1 MVPLSHWSRSRRS
14 WVRRTLQAVCCLAVA
29 SLAAAPASADIIEL
43 QTGQKIEGDV
53 LKERPEE
60 LVVDI
65 GVDVIR
71 IPLVQIKK
79 RTTTGKVTPPVPKNK
94 EEGTF
99 LTANDLP
106 QKSVKELSFQFGE
119 GVVLIQTPGGLGS
132 GFIINDRGFCVTNYH
147 VIERETRIAA
157 TIYHKNEQGD
167 FTRRRIDDVK
177 IIALNPYFD
186 LALVQIPEQKDL
198 KFQPVYL
205 AKNSDIREGDQV
217 FAIGNPL
224 GLERSVSQGI
234 VSTRNR
240 NFEGITYI
248 QTTTQINPGNSGGP
262 LFNLK
267 GEVVGVTNMK
277 LIFGEGLGFAIPV
290 AYLKHF
296 LTNQDA
302 FAFDKNNANSGQ
314 RYLDGPRRRN
324 PNPPPLPSIKAKVGD
339 ATTDST
345 TNSTGAAE
353 KK

>member
-1 MVPLSHWSRSRRS
+1 MTTRWKSLFCVL
-14 WVRRTLQAVCCLAVA
+14 TCGAALCLT
-29 SLAAAPASADIIEL
+29 APVASADVIEL

-60 LVVDI
+60 LVIDI

-71 IPLVQIKK
+71 IPLSQIKQ
-79 RTTTGKVTPPVPKNK
+79 RTASKPSTDLAPKGK
-94 EEGTF
+94 EESIY
-99 LTANDLP
+99 LTADLP
-106 QKSVKELSFQFGE
+106 HKNVKDLTQQFGE

-132 GFIINDRGFCVTNYH
+132 GFILNERGFCVTNYH
-147 VIERETRIAA
+147 VIEKETRIAA
-157 TIYHKNEQGD
+157 TIYHKNKDGE

-198 KFQPVYL
+198 KFQPVFI
-205 AKNSDIREGDQV
+205 AKNQDLREGDQV

-240 NFEGITYI
+240 NFEGLTYI

-262 LFNLK
+262 LFNLR

-296 LTNQDA
+296 LGNHDA
-302 FAFDKNNANSGQ
+302 FAFDKNNANSGE
-314 RYLDGPRRRN
+314 RYLDAPRRRN
-324 PNPPPLPSIKAKVGD
+324 AQAPPPPSIKKQ
-339 ATTDST
+339 
-345 TNSTGAAE
+345 E
-353 KK
+353 KP

>member
-1 MVPLSHWSRSRRS
+1 MKLNPSLLICLVAGLAIYGGAWSS
-14 WVRRTLQAVCCLAVA
+14 LQADV
-29 SLAAAPASADIIEL
+29 IEL

-53 LKERPEE
+53 LKERPDE

-65 GVDVIR
+65 GVDIVR
-71 IPLVQIKK
+71 IPLNQIKH
-79 RTTTGKVTPPVPKNK
+79 RQVTKASENPVPKA
-94 EEGTF
+94 EQDSLF
-99 LTANDLP
+99 QTAELP
-106 QKSVKELSFQFGE
+106 HKSVKDLAEQFGE

-132 GFIINDRGFCVTNYH
+132 GFILNERGFCVTNYH
-147 VIERETRIAA
+147 VIEKETRITA
-157 TIYHKNEQGD
+157 TIYHKNEQGE

-198 KFQPVYL
+198 KFRPVFIARNQDL
-205 AKNSDIREGDQV
+205 REGDQV

-240 NFEGITYI
+240 NFEGLTYI

-277 LIFGEGLGFAIPV
+277 LILGEGLGFAIPV
-290 AYLKHF
+290 SYLKHF
-296 LTNQDA
+296 LNNHDA
-302 FAFDKNNANSGQ
+302 FAFDKNNANSGE
-314 RYLDGPRRRN
+314 RYLEAPRRRN
-324 PNPPPLPSIKAKVGD
+324 ANQPPVPAAKSDKAK
-339 ATTDST
+339 
-345 TNSTGAAE
+345 
-353 KK
+353 

>member
-1 MVPLSHWSRSRRS
+1 MLG
-14 WVRRTLQAVCCLAVA
+14 C
-29 SLAAAPASADIIEL
+29 AALCFPFSAARADVIEL

-65 GVDVIR
+65 GVDVVR
-71 IPLVQIKK
+71 IPLSQIKHRVVSK
-79 RTTTGKVTPPVPKNK
+79 PKEVVAEK
-94 EEGTF
+94 ASDESLF
-99 LTANDLP
+99 MTADLP
-106 QKSVKELSFQFGE
+106 IKSVKDLAQQYGE

-132 GFIINDRGFCVTNYH
+132 GFILNERGFCVTNYH
-147 VIERETRIAA
+147 VIEKETRIAA
-157 TIYHKNEQGD
+157 TIYHQNAQGE

-198 KFQPVYL
+198 KFRPVYI
-205 AKNSDIREGDQV
+205 AKSQDLREGDQV

-240 NFEGITYI
+240 NFEGLTYI

-277 LIFGEGLGFAIPV
+277 LILGEGLGFAIPV
-290 AYLKHF
+290 AYLRHF
-296 LTNQDA
+296 LGNHDA

-314 RYLDGPRRRN
+314 RYLDAPRRRN
-324 PNPPPLPSIKAKVGD
+324 AKEPPSPSIKANAKE
-339 ATTDST
+339 A
-345 TNSTGAAE
+345 
-353 KK
+353 K

>member
-1 MVPLSHWSRSRRS
+1 MVCGFSGWPA
-14 WVRRTLQAVCCLAVA
+14 VR
-29 SLAAAPASADIIEL
+29 ADVIEL

-71 IPLVQIKK
+71 IPLSQIKH
-79 RTTTGKVTPPVPKNK
+79 RTLTKASENPMPKGK
-94 EEGTF
+94 EESLF
-99 LTANDLP
+99 LTGDLP
-106 QKSVKELSFQFGE
+106 HKSVKDLAEQFGE

-132 GFIINDRGFCVTNYH
+132 GFILNERGYCVTNYH
-147 VIERETRIAA
+147 VIEKETRITA
-157 TIYHKNEQGD
+157 TIYHKNEQGE

-198 KFQPVYL
+198 KFRPVFI
-205 AKNSDIREGDQV
+205 AKNQDLREGDQV

-240 NFEGITYI
+240 NFEGLTYI

-262 LFNLK
+262 LFNLR

-277 LIFGEGLGFAIPV
+277 LTFGEGLGFAIPMT
-290 AYLKHF
+290 YLKHF
-296 LTNQDA
+296 LSNHDA
-302 FAFDKNNANSGQ
+302 FAFDKNNANSGE
-314 RYLDGPRRRN
+314 RYLDAPRRRN
-324 PNPPPLPSIKAKVGD
+324 ANPPPAPMAKPSTVDKDGK
-339 ATTDST
+339 
-345 TNSTGAAE
+345 
-353 KK
+353 

>member
-1 MVPLSHWSRSRRS
+1 MKSCWKLLPCLLGGLVVCGFGGWLV
-14 WVRRTLQAVCCLAVA
+14 VR
-29 SLAAAPASADIIEL
+29 ADVIEL

-53 LKERPEE
+53 LKERPDE

-71 IPLVQIKK
+71 IPLSQIKH
-79 RTTTGKVTPPVPKNK
+79 RTLTKASENPMPKGR
-94 EEGTF
+94 EESLF
-99 LTANDLP
+99 LTGDLP
-106 QKSVKELSFQFGE
+106 HKSVKDLAEQFGE

-132 GFIINDRGFCVTNYH
+132 GFILNERGYCVTNYH
-147 VIERETRIAA
+147 VIEKETRITA
-157 TIYHKNEQGD
+157 TIYHKNEQGE

-177 IIALNPYFD
+177 IVALNPYFD
-186 LALVQIPEQKDL
+186 LALVQIPEQTDL
-198 KFQPVYL
+198 KFRPVFI
-205 AKNSDIREGDQV
+205 AKNQDLREGDQV

-240 NFEGITYI
+240 NFEGLTYI

-262 LFNLK
+262 LFNLR

-277 LIFGEGLGFAIPV
+277 LILGEGLGFAIPV

-296 LTNQDA
+296 LGNHDA

-314 RYLDGPRRRN
+314 RYLDAPRRRN
-324 PNPPPLPSIKAKVGD
+324 ANPPPAPTAKTSADKDG
-339 ATTDST
+339 
-345 TNSTGAAE
+345 
-353 KK
+353 K

>member
-1 MVPLSHWSRSRRS
+1 MVR
-14 WVRRTLQAVCCLAVA
+14 
-29 SLAAAPASADIIEL
+29 ADVIEL

-71 IPLVQIKK
+71 IPLAQIKH
-79 RTTTGKVTPPVPKNK
+79 RTLSKIAETPPPKGT
-94 EEGTF
+94 EESLF
-99 LTANDLP
+99 LTGELP
-106 QKSVKELSFQFGE
+106 HKSVKDLTEQFGE

-132 GFIINDRGFCVTNYH
+132 GFILNERGFCVTNYH
-147 VIERETRIAA
+147 VIEKETRISA
-157 TIYHKNEQGD
+157 TIYHKNEQGE
-167 FTRRRIDDVK
+167 FTRRRIDDLK

-198 KFQPVYL
+198 KFRPVFI
-205 AKNSDIREGDQV
+205 AKNQDLREGDQV

-240 NFEGITYI
+240 NFEGLTYI

-262 LFNLK
+262 LFNMR

-277 LIFGEGLGFAIPV
+277 LTFGEGLGFAIPV
-290 AYLKHF
+290 SYLKHF
-296 LTNQDA
+296 LGNHDA

-314 RYLDGPRRRN
+314 RYLDAPRRRN
-324 PNPPPLPSIKAKVGD
+324 PKTPPIPTVKS
-339 ATTDST
+339 ST
-345 TNSTGAAE
+345 PE
-353 KK
+353 KDGK

>member
-14 WVRRTLQAVCCLAVA
+14 WVRRTLQAVCCLAVG

-65 GVDVIR
+65 GVDVVR

-79 RTTTGKVTPPVPKNK
+79 RTSTDKVKAPVPTNK
-94 EEGTF
+94 EDGTF
-99 LTANDLP
+99 ITANDLP
-106 QKSVKELSFQFGE
+106 QTSVKELSFQFGE

-205 AKNSDIREGDQV
+205 AKTSDIREGDQV

-324 PNPPPLPSIKAKVGD
+324 PNPPPLPSIKAKAGD

>member
-1 MVPLSHWSRSRRS
+1 MKLRWNSIP
-14 WVRRTLQAVCCLAVA
+14 CLLGCLTAWCFA
-29 SLAAAPASADIIEL
+29 ASALRADVIEL

-60 LVVDI
+60 LVIDI

-71 IPLVQIKK
+71 IPLSQIKQ
-79 RTTTGKVTPPVPKNK
+79 RTASKPSTEPAPKGK
-94 EEGTF
+94 EESIY
-99 LTANDLP
+99 LTADLP
-106 QKSVKELSFQFGE
+106 QKNVKDLTQQFGE

-132 GFIINDRGFCVTNYH
+132 GFILNERGFCVTNYH
-147 VIERETRIAA
+147 VIEKETRIAA
-157 TIYHKNEQGD
+157 TIYHKNDDGE
-167 FTRRRIDDVK
+167 FIRRRIDDVK

-198 KFQPVYL
+198 KFHPVFI
-205 AKNSDIREGDQV
+205 AKNQDLREGDQV

-240 NFEGITYI
+240 NFEGLTYI

-262 LFNLK
+262 LFNLR

-296 LTNQDA
+296 LGNHDA
-302 FAFDKNNANSGQ
+302 FAFDKNNANSGE
-314 RYLDGPRRRN
+314 RYLDAPRRRN
-324 PNPPPLPSIKAKVGD
+324 VQAPPSPSIKKP
-339 ATTDST
+339 
-345 TNSTGAAE
+345 E
-353 KK
+353 K

>member
-1 MVPLSHWSRSRRS
+1 MTRPISH
-14 WVRRTLQAVCCLAVA
+14 LCCILCCFCAWNF
-29 SLAAAPASADIIEL
+29 APAKASADIIEL

-60 LVVDI
+60 LVLDI
-65 GVDVIR
+65 GIDVIR
-71 IPLVQIKK
+71 IPLTQIKK
-79 RTTTGKVTPPVPKNK
+79 RTVTGKSVTAKPVGNDD
-94 EEGTF
+94 GTF
-99 LTANDLP
+99 LTATDLP
-106 QKSVKELSFQFGE
+106 VKNVKDLSFQFGE
-119 GVVLIQTPGGLGS
+119 GVVLIQTSSGLGS
-132 GFIINDRGFCVTNYH
+132 GFIINDRGYCVTNYH
-147 VIERETRIAA
+147 VIEKETRIAA

-186 LALVQIPEQKDL
+186 LALVQIPEQQDL
-198 KFQPVYL
+198 KFQPVFL
-205 AKNSDIREGDQV
+205 AKNSDLRAGDQV

-240 NFEGITYI
+240 NFEGLTYI

-290 AYLKHF
+290 TYLKHF
-296 LTNQDA
+296 LSNQDA

-314 RYLDGPRRRN
+314 RYLDAPRRRN
-324 PNPPPLPSIKAKVGD
+324 ANPPPAPAVKS
-339 ATTDST
+339 ST
-345 TNSTGAAE
+345 SD
-353 KK
+353 KKS

>member
-1 MVPLSHWSRSRRS
+1 MKSCWNLIP
-14 WVRRTLQAVCCLAVA
+14 CCLTCLVVFGVT
-29 SLAAAPASADIIEL
+29 LPAARSDVIEL
-43 QTGQKIEGDV
+43 TTGQKIEGDV

-71 IPLVQIKK
+71 IPLAQIKHRVVSK
-79 RTTTGKVTPPVPKNK
+79 ATDTPAAAKGHD
-94 EEGTF
+94 EALF
-99 LTANDLP
+99 QTADLP
-106 QKSVKELSFQFGE
+106 HKSVKDLSQQYGE

-132 GFIINDRGFCVTNYH
+132 GFILNERGFCVTNYH
-147 VIERETRIAA
+147 VIEKETRIAA
-157 TIYHKNEQGD
+157 TIYHQNAQGE

-198 KFQPVYL
+198 KFRPVFI
-205 AKNSDIREGDQV
+205 AKNQDLREGDQV

-240 NFEGITYI
+240 NFEGLTYI
-248 QTTTQINPGNSGGP
+248 QTTAQINPGNSGGP
-262 LFNLK
+262 LFNMK

-277 LIFGEGLGFAIPV
+277 LVLGEGLGFAIPV
-290 AYLKHF
+290 AYLRHF
-296 LTNQDA
+296 LSNHDA

-314 RYLDGPRRRN
+314 RYLDAPRRRN
-324 PNPPPLPSIKAKVGD
+324 AKQPPSPSIKV
-339 ATTDST
+339 S
-345 TNSTGAAE
+345 AE
-353 KK
+353 KDGK

>member
-1 MVPLSHWSRSRRS
+1 MKSRLSFLPCLMS
-14 WVRRTLQAVCCLAVA
+14 TFAVWACFGSPILR
-29 SLAAAPASADIIEL
+29 ADVIEL

-71 IPLVQIKK
+71 IPLAQIKH
-79 RTTTGKVTPPVPKNK
+79 RTVSKISDKPAPKGN
-94 EEGTF
+94 EESLF
-99 LTANDLP
+99 LTGELP
-106 QKSVKELSFQFGE
+106 HKSVKELAEQFGE

-132 GFIINDRGFCVTNYH
+132 GFILNERGFCVTNYH
-147 VIERETRIAA
+147 VIEKETRISA
-157 TIYHKNEQGD
+157 TIYHQNEQGE

-198 KFQPVYL
+198 KFHPVFV
-205 AKNSDIREGDQV
+205 AKNQDLREGDQV

-240 NFEGITYI
+240 NFEGLTYI

-262 LFNLK
+262 LFNLR

-277 LIFGEGLGFAIPV
+277 LIRGEGLGFAIPV
-290 AYLKHF
+290 SYLKHF
-296 LTNQDA
+296 LSNHDA

-314 RYLDGPRRRN
+314 RYLDAPRRRN
-324 PNPPPLPSIKAKVGD
+324 ANPPPAPTIKSSSADKDG
-339 ATTDST
+339 
-345 TNSTGAAE
+345 
-353 KK
+353 K

>member
-1 MVPLSHWSRSRRS
+1 MKS
-14 WVRRTLQAVCCLAVA
+14 WAILIPGCCCLALMG
-29 SLAAAPASADIIEL
+29 LAIPASRADVIEL

-71 IPLVQIKK
+71 IPLSQIKH
-79 RTTTGKVTPPVPKNK
+79 RTIGKTAGTPAPKAN
-94 EEGTF
+94 EESLY
-99 LTANDLP
+99 LTADLP
-106 QKSVKELSFQFGE
+106 LKSVKDLAQQFGE

-132 GFIINDRGFCVTNYH
+132 GFILNERGYCVTNYH
-147 VIERETRIAA
+147 VIEKETRIAA
-157 TIYHKNEQGD
+157 TIYHQNEQGD

-198 KFQPVYL
+198 KFRPVFI
-205 AKNSDIREGDQV
+205 AKNQDLREGDQV

-240 NFEGITYI
+240 NFEGLTYI

-277 LIFGEGLGFAIPV
+277 LVFGEGLGFAIPV

-296 LTNQDA
+296 LGNHDA

-314 RYLDGPRRRN
+314 RYLDAPRRRN
-324 PNPPPLPSIKAKVGD
+324 PKSPPSPSVKANGV
-339 ATTDST
+339 
-345 TNSTGAAE
+345 E
-353 KK
+353 KPAK

>member
-1 MVPLSHWSRSRRS
+1 MKS
-14 WVRRTLQAVCCLAVA
+14 WANLIPGCCCLA
-29 SLAAAPASADIIEL
+29 LLGLTIPALRADVIEL

-65 GVDVIR
+65 GVDVVR
-71 IPLVQIKK
+71 IPLSQIKH
-79 RTTTGKVTPPVPKNK
+79 RTVSKPTGTPVPKAN
-94 EEGTF
+94 EDSLY
-99 LTANDLP
+99 LTADLP
-106 QKSVKELSFQFGE
+106 HKSVKDLAQQFGE

-132 GFIINDRGFCVTNYH
+132 GFILNERGYCVTNYH
-147 VIERETRIAA
+147 VIEKETRIAA
-157 TIYHKNEQGD
+157 TIYHKNSQGD

-198 KFQPVYL
+198 KFQPVFI
-205 AKNSDIREGDQV
+205 AKNQDLREGDQV

-240 NFEGITYI
+240 NFEGLTYI

-277 LIFGEGLGFAIPV
+277 LVLGEGLGFAIPV

-296 LTNQDA
+296 LGNHDA

-314 RYLDGPRRRN
+314 RYLDAPRRRN
-324 PNPPPLPSIKAKVGD
+324 VQAPPSPSVKAN
-339 ATTDST
+339 ATDKP
-345 TNSTGAAE
+345 A
-353 KK
+353 K

>member
-1 MVPLSHWSRSRRS
+1 MISMTSRLRRLLKVS
-14 WVRRTLQAVCCLAVA
+14 CLAAWGLA
-29 SLAAAPASADIIEL
+29 SSVTFADIIEL

-60 LVVDI
+60 LVIDI
-65 GVDVIR
+65 GVDVVR
-71 IPLVQIKK
+71 IPLSQIKK
-79 RTTTGKVTPPVPKNK
+79 RTETQKTAVPVPKGN
-94 EEGTF
+94 EDGTF
-99 LTANDLP
+99 LTAADLP
-106 QKSVKELSFQFGE
+106 QKNVKELAFEFGE
-119 GVVLIQTPGGLGS
+119 GVVLIQTPSGLGS

-147 VIERETRIAA
+147 VIEKETRIAA

-177 IIALNPYFD
+177 IVALNPYFD
-186 LALVQIPEQKDL
+186 LALVQLPEQQDM
-198 KFQPVYL
+198 KFQPVFL
-205 AKNSDIREGDQV
+205 AKNNDLREGDQV

-240 NFEGITYI
+240 NFEGLTYI

-277 LIFGEGLGFAIPV
+277 LVFGEGLGFAIPV
-290 AYLKHF
+290 SYLKHF
-296 LTNQDA
+296 LSNQDA

-324 PNPPPLPSIKAKVGD
+324 ASPAPAPAVKS
-339 ATTDST
+339 ST
-345 TNSTGAAE
+345 SD

>member
-1 MVPLSHWSRSRRS
+1 MKS
-14 WVRRTLQAVCCLAVA
+14 WAILIPGCCCLALMG
-29 SLAAAPASADIIEL
+29 LAIPASRADVIEL

-71 IPLVQIKK
+71 IPLSQIKH
-79 RTTTGKVTPPVPKNK
+79 RTIGKTAGTPAPKAN
-94 EEGTF
+94 EESLY
-99 LTANDLP
+99 LTADLP
-106 QKSVKELSFQFGE
+106 LKSVKDLAQQFGE

-132 GFIINDRGFCVTNYH
+132 GFILNERGYCVTNYH
-147 VIERETRIAA
+147 VIEKETRIAA
-157 TIYHKNEQGD
+157 TIYHQNEQGD

-198 KFQPVYL
+198 KFRPVFI
-205 AKNSDIREGDQV
+205 AKNQDLREGDQV

-240 NFEGITYI
+240 NFEGLTYI

-277 LIFGEGLGFAIPV
+277 LVFGEGLGFAIPV

-296 LTNQDA
+296 LGNHDA

-314 RYLDGPRRRN
+314 RYLDAPRRRN
-324 PNPPPLPSIKAKVGD
+324 PKSPPSPSVKANG
-339 ATTDST
+339 
-345 TNSTGAAE
+345 AE
-353 KK
+353 KPAK